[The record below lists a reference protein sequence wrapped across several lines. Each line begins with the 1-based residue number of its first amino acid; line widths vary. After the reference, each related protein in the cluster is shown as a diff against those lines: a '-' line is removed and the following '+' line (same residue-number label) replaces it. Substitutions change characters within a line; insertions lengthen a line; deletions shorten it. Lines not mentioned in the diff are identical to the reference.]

1 MIHTLSGF
9 KASYLRLALPLLCLV
24 AGAQSAQ
31 ATEDV
36 SLTTNDYFLSHESKE
51 PFYREQNLDPH
62 VVLHVREV
70 VAAGNEKTAGKDN
83 KLLLF
88 IHGATF
94 PGNVAFDLNYENV
107 SMKRHFASLGWDT
120 FALDLEGYGQ
130 STRPPVM
137 DEPEQYPDSKAPIS
151 LDVTLADVS
160 RTVDFIRDL
169 RGAGKVHLLGW
180 SSGAMAEAP
189 RYAIEQ
195 PDKVASLILYATNYL
210 GKGKTAA
217 QRQEQDAK
225 REAEKNRYGNPSD
238 LQRWVK
244 LGSKEE
250 YLIPGAF
257 EAYGKAHLASD
268 PKSAELGG
276 RVRAPW
282 GRFIGWPEPHF
293 DAGSIK
299 VPTLI
304 IRGESD
310 TLASRDDNQQLLR
323 DLGSTVKQYVEI
335 EQAGH
340 MIQFE
345 KNNTE
350 LYRAI
355 AEFLEPNHRP

>member
-1 MIHTLSGF
+1 MATTH
-9 KASYLRLALPLLCLV
+9 SYFISPCVRLALPLLCLMT
-24 AGAQSAQ
+24 GIQTAQ
-31 ATEDV
+31 ATEDAG
-36 SLTTNDYFLSHESKE
+36 LMTTDYFLSHESKE

-70 VAAGNEKTAGKDN
+70 VKAGTERTAGKDN
-83 KLLLF
+83 KVLLF
-88 IHGATF
+88 LHGGTF
-94 PGNVAFDLNYENV
+94 PGTVAFDLDYENV
-107 SMKRHFASLGWDT
+107 SMMRHFASLGWDT

-130 STRPPVM
+130 STRPPIM
-137 DEPEQYPDSKAPIS
+137 DEPEQYPDSQAPIG
-151 LDVTLADVS
+151 LDVTLADVG
-160 RTVDFIRDL
+160 RTVDFIRNL
-169 RGAGKVHLLGW
+169 RGADKVHLLGW
-180 SSGAMAEAP
+180 STGAMAEAP
-189 RYAIEQ
+189 LYAIQQ
-195 PDKVASLILYATNYL
+195 PDKVAKLILYATNYL
-210 GKGKTAA
+210 GKGKTAE
-217 QRQEQDAK
+217 QRQQEDAK
-225 REAEKNRYGNPSD
+225 REAEKNRYGTPTD

-244 LGSKEE
+244 LGTKEE

-257 EAYGKAHLASD
+257 EAYGQAHLASD

-299 VPTLI
+299 VPTLV

-310 TLASRDDNQQLLR
+310 TLATREDNQRLLD

-345 KNNTE
+345 RNNTE
-350 LYRAI
+350 FYRHI
-355 AEFLEPNHRP
+355 ASFLEQSE

>member
-1 MIHTLSGF
+1 MANTPSCF
-9 KASYLRLALPLLCLV
+9 KSPDVRLALPVLCLIT
-24 AGAQSAQ
+24 GIQTAQ
-31 ATEDV
+31 ATEHAG
-36 SLTTNDYFLSHESKE
+36 LTTTDYFLSHESKE
-51 PFYREQNLDPH
+51 PFYREQNLDPQ

-70 VAAGNEKTAGKDN
+70 VQAGTERTAGKDN
-83 KLLLF
+83 KVLLF
-88 IHGATF
+88 LHGGTF
-94 PGNVAFDLNYENV
+94 PGTVAFDLDYENV
-107 SMKRHFASLGWDT
+107 SMMRHFASLGWDT

-130 STRPPVM
+130 STRPPIM
-137 DEPEQYPDSKAPIS
+137 DAPDQYPDSKAPIG
-151 LDVTLADVS
+151 LDVTLDNVG

-169 RGAGKVHLLGW
+169 RGADKVHVLGW

-189 RYAIEQ
+189 LYAIQQ
-195 PDKVASLILYATNYL
+195 PDKVAKLILYATNYL
-210 GKGKTAA
+210 GKGKSAEE
-217 QRQEQDAK
+217 RQQQDAK
-225 REAEKNRYGNPSD
+225 REAEKNRYGTPTD

-244 LGSKEE
+244 LGTKEE

-257 EAYGKAHLASD
+257 EAYGQAHLASD

-299 VPTLI
+299 VPTLV

-310 TLASRDDNQQLLR
+310 TLSTREDNQQLLE
-323 DLGSTVKQYVEI
+323 DLGSTVKQYVEV

-345 KNNTE
+345 KNNAA
-350 LYRAI
+350 LYQAI
-355 AEFLEPNHRP
+355 AEFLEPTE

>member
-1 MIHTLSGF
+1 MATTHSCF
-9 KASYLRLALPLLCLV
+9 KSPYVRLALPLLCLMT
-24 AGAQSAQ
+24 GIQTAQ
-31 ATEDV
+31 ATENAG
-36 SLTTNDYFLSHESKE
+36 LTTTDYFLSHESKE

-70 VAAGNEKTAGKDN
+70 VEAGTERTAGKDN
-83 KLLLF
+83 KVLLF
-88 IHGATF
+88 LHGGTF
-94 PGNVAFDLNYENV
+94 PGTVAFDLDYENV
-107 SMKRHFASLGWDT
+107 SMMRHFASLGWDT

-130 STRPPVM
+130 STRPAIM
-137 DEPEQYPDSKAPIS
+137 DAPEQYPDSKAPIG
-151 LDVTLADVS
+151 LDVTLDNVG

-169 RGAGKVHLLGW
+169 RGANKVHLLGW

-189 RYAIEQ
+189 LYAIQQ
-195 PDKVASLILYATNYL
+195 PDKVAKLILYATNYL
-210 GKGKTAA
+210 GKGKSAEE
-217 QRQEQDAK
+217 RQQQDAK
-225 REAEKNRYGNPSD
+225 REAEKNRYGTPTD

-244 LGSKEE
+244 LGTKEE

-257 EAYGKAHLASD
+257 EAYGQAHLASD

-299 VPTLI
+299 VPTLV

-310 TLASRDDNQQLLR
+310 TLASRDDNQQLLD
-323 DLGSTVKQYVEI
+323 DLGGTVKKYVEI

-345 KNNTE
+345 KNNTA
-350 LYRAI
+350 LYRSI
-355 AEFLEPNHRP
+355 AEFLEPTE